1 MSGYAYSGF
10 SSKEYRDNI
19 CASIISGAM
28 SYAECLEVVRGC
40 VSELF
45 SVFTEIRESYM
56 VSEEHVR
63 RIELLRNYVNAEST
77 LSAEPA
83 VQGRVLYGIIT
94 RLYDVLYDCTVA
106 ECNKEVAWFTDPGFT
121 GRGVHLQI
129 AQACGIL
136 VNSIA
141 IASCFAKTV
150 AAPSLG
156 AVNESD
162 AENRFHAVIALSA
175 YTNVKFSAL
184 SRCLNASLRPEG
196 REYRRA
202 ILRMVQHNMEL
213 CNKVAE
219 LLDPEMPSCFR
230 NRTGSCL
237 NKVINAVEAS
247 STACEDMVCNDE
259 SAQWRLS
266 IAKKTMA
273 CFLYHLK
280 TYRGLRIS
288 SVYQRFE
295 RVRYTGTFIY
305 AIGSLF
311 LMYRGYAS
319 TDNTEHVVAIRTDH
333 CLQMLLNLH
342 KKNIRR
348 ERDSASRTREVY
360 SGICS
365 IHEDIDRRI
374 TPDLLLNPQVE
385 VELRS
390 AALRYLSSMMVSWRT
405 ADGAPLDVVEQPDGS
420 PDQPSTSRLGSAGI
434 GGSQASSVSLQDHS
448 YAQPSTS
455 GLGSTSTG
463 LGRQQAS
470 YIPPQDPG
478 DMPDS
483 DVQPSTSAE
492 ASSALQEA
500 QVVASHGSQ
509 TPSNDDLEPSSK
521 RSRSA

>member
-1 MSGYAYSGF
+1 MHTPRIFTSPGMSGYVYSGS

-19 CASIISGAM
+19 CAAITSGTM
-28 SYAECLEVVRGC
+28 LYAECMEVVRGC

-45 SVFTEIRESYM
+45 SVFTEIRESYRL
-56 VSEEHVR
+56 SEEHVR

-77 LSAEPA
+77 LSAEPT

-106 ECNKEVAWFTDPGFT
+106 ECNKEVAWFMDPGFT
-121 GRGVHLQI
+121 RRGVHLQI

-150 AAPSLG
+150 AAQSLG
-156 AVNESD
+156 AMNESD
-162 AENRFHAVIALSA
+162 AENRFHAGIALSA
-175 YTNVKFSAL
+175 YTNIKFSAL
-184 SRCLNASLRPEG
+184 SRCLNASLRSEG

-202 ILRMVQHNMEL
+202 VLLVVQHNMEL

-219 LLDPEMPSCFR
+219 LLDSEMPSCFR

-237 NKVINAVEAS
+237 NKVINAVESS

-266 IAKKTMA
+266 IAKKAMA
-273 CFLYHLK
+273 CLLYHLK

-288 SVYQRFE
+288 SVYRRFE
-295 RVRYTGTFIY
+295 RARYTGTYIY

-311 LMYRGYAS
+311 LVYRGYAS
-319 TDNTEHVVAIRTDH
+319 TGNAEHVVAVRTDH

-342 KKNIRR
+342 KDNIRR

-360 SGICS
+360 LGICS

-374 TPDLLLNPQVE
+374 TPDLLLNPRVE

-390 AALRYLSSMMVSWRT
+390 AALQYLSSMMVSWRT
-405 ADGAPLDVVEQPDGS
+405 ADEAPLDVVEQPDGS
-420 PDQPSTSRLGSAGI
+420 PDQPSTSGSGSAGV
-434 GGSQASSVSLQDHS
+434 GGSQASYTLPH
-448 YAQPSTS
+448 
-455 GLGSTSTG
+455 
-463 LGRQQAS
+463 
-470 YIPPQDPG
+470 DPG
-478 DMPDS
+478 HMPDS

-492 ASSALQEA
+492 ASSALQET
-500 QVVASHGSQ
+500 QVASHGSR
-509 TPSNDDLEPSSK
+509 TPSNDDLEPPIK